1 MSFFKKLTG
10 VAVTFSSLFMTLAPA
25 AYSAETSVTQSIQTQ
40 KESTLPAWWKEAV
53 FYQIYPRSFKDTNG
67 DGIGDIR
74 GIIEKLDYLRSL
86 GIDAIWIN
94 PHYDSPNTD
103 NGYDIRDY
111 EKIMQEYGT
120 MEDFDTLVSEM
131 KKRNM
136 RLMIDVVINHTSD
149 QHPWFIQS
157 KSSKEN
163 PYREYYFWRDGKDNQ
178 PPNNYPSF
186 FGGSAWQK
194 DDKTGQYYLH
204 YFARQQ
210 PDLNWD
216 NPKVRGD
223 LYAMLRFWLDKGVSG
238 MRFDT
243 VATYSKIP
251 GFPDLTP
258 EQQKNFAEQYTTGPN
273 IHRYLQEMKQEVLSR
288 YDVVTAGEIFGV
300 PLERSSD
307 FFDRRRNELD
317 MSFMFDLIRLDRDS
331 NERWRHKKWTLSQFR
346 QIINK
351 MDSNA
356 GEYGWNTFFLDNH
369 DNPRAVSHFGD
380 DSPQWIEPSAK
391 ALATIILTQRATP
404 FIFQGSELG
413 MTNYPFKK
421 LNEFDDIEVKGFW
434 QDYVQTGKVSAE
446 EFIDNVRL
454 TSRDNSRTPF
464 QWNDR
469 KNAGFTSGK
478 PWFRINPNYVEI
490 NADKEL
496 IRNDSVLNY
505 YKEMIKLRH
514 KTPALIYGTY
524 KDISPED
531 DSVYAYTRT
540 LGKERYLVVINFT
553 EKTVRYPL
561 PENNVIKS
569 ILIEANQN
577 KTAEKQSTVL
587 TLSPWQAGVYEL
599 Q

>member
-1 MSFFKKLTG
+1 MSFIKKFTG
-10 VAVTFSSLFMTLAPA
+10 IAAVSLFLIMTWESA
-25 AYSAETSVTQSIQTQ
+25 AKSAEDSVAHNAYFQ
-40 KESTLPAWWKEAV
+40 KEDAFPAWWKEAV

-74 GIIEKLDYLRSL
+74 GIIDKLDYLKSL

-111 EKIMQEYGT
+111 KKIMKEYGT
-120 MEDFDTLVSEM
+120 MADFDSLISEM

-157 KSSKEN
+157 KSDKNN
-163 PYREYYFWRDGKDNQ
+163 PYRDYYFWRDGKDNQ

-194 DDKTGQYYLH
+194 DAKSGQYYLH

-216 NPKVRGD
+216 NPKVRAD
-223 LYAMLRFWLDKGVSG
+223 VYAMLRFWLDKGVSG

-251 GFPDLTP
+251 GFPNLTP
-258 EQQKNFAEQYTTGPN
+258 DQLKNFSEQYTMGPN
-273 IHRYLQEMKQEVLSR
+273 IHRYLQEMNSKVLSR

-300 PLERSSD
+300 PLNRSSQ

-331 NERWRHKKWTLSQFR
+331 SERWRHKPWTLSQFR
-346 QIINK
+346 QIIDK
-351 MDSNA
+351 MDANA

-380 DSPQWIEPSAK
+380 DSPQWREPSAK

-413 MTNYPFKK
+413 MTNYPFKN

-434 QDYVQTGKVSAE
+434 EDYVQTGKVTAE
-446 EFIDNVRL
+446 EFIENVRQ

-469 KNAGFTSGK
+469 ENAGFTSGK
-478 PWFRINPNYVEI
+478 PWFRINPNYLKI
-490 NADKEL
+490 NAEYEVD
-496 IRNDSVLNY
+496 RNDSVLNY
-505 YKEMIKLRH
+505 YKKMIKLRH
-514 KTPALIYGTY
+514 KIPALVYGAY
-524 KDISPED
+524 KDLNPQ
-531 DSVYAYTRT
+531 DSNVYAYTRT
-540 LGKERYLVVINFT
+540 LGNERYLVVVNFK
-553 EKTVRYPL
+553 ERPVQY
-561 PENNVIKS
+561 VIPSSDSIKNIVIETNQKRATRKGYS
-569 ILIEANQN
+569 IL
-577 KTAEKQSTVL
+577 
-587 TLSPWQAGVYEL
+587 TLEPWQAGVYEL